1 MVLSPLVSPPASSV
15 EHSGAEGSDA
25 LGSPLRTQCFQDQE
39 LLKGGQPER
48 RVEGEGGL
56 VPGESRWHKTKRATY
71 VRAQHGTLH

>member
-25 LGSPLRTQCFQDQE
+25 LGSPLRTQCLQDQE

-48 RVEGEGGL
+48 RVEGKGVWCQGKVGG
-56 VPGESRWHKTKRATY
+56 TKQRE
-71 VRAQHGTLH
+71 LHT